1 MAEIDG
7 SEVTLLVTGSEWRS
21 GWAGWDEA
29 EALHAIC
36 LQLAK
41 PVRCGDTGAARQ
53 RDHLELG
60 SARARPTGGR
70 QLFSDLPVKDVN

>member
-29 EALHAIC
+29 EALLSICTALAQQCDAAI
-36 LQLAK
+36 LKQ
-41 PVRCGDTGAARQ
+41 PDSVTISSWGAHGFDPR
-53 RDHLELG
+53 
-60 SARARPTGGR
+60 GR
-70 QLFSDLPVKDVN
+70 HLFSDLPVKDAN